1 MDEKSLLMA
10 KSINDGNLNT
20 IPLRIMNP
28 TNQTLTLEKGYIA
41 ATCEV
46 IEIVENKQAASICS
60 VATGKTTA
68 KLMSHLNKLCESS
81 NKNLKAELQIF
92 LCNFENIF
100 VSKSSTDIGR
110 TKLVKHQIDTG
121 NSKPIHQPP
130 TRIPFAKRAE
140 VRQELEDM
148 KKDGRYQLLNQV
160 KVIGQALLS
169 WLKRNMEP

>member
-1 MDEKSLLMA
+1 MDETSLLMA
-10 KSINDGNLNT
+10 KSINDGNPNT

-60 VATGKTTA
+60 VATGKTMA
-68 KLMSHLNKLCESS
+68 KLMPHLNKLCESS
-81 NKNLKAELQIF
+81 NKNVSHSQKAELQIF
-92 LCNFENIF
+92 LCNFKNIF

-121 NSKPIHQPP
+121 NSKPIRQPP

-148 KKDGRYQLLNQV
+148 KKMG
-160 KVIGQALLS
+160 VIS
-169 WLKRNMEP
+169 Y